1 MRAQVCIPITN
12 TAGVDL
18 GSRLLVLDAAR
29 TRAAADRDIEYARY
43 VDARQV
49 DRHPDRLTART
60 VAYLDAL
67 LLRMGAVRRGPWR
80 PHPDVAW
87 YWVAPVTDSPAAV
100 AEYRR
105 SLEPDA
111 EDRPRSVAYVC
122 AECGKAIAARRGIGP
137 HVGYHRRLEREA
149 AAAAAAAAAE
159 AASAEAVS

>member
-1 MRAQVCIPITN
+1 MRAQACIPIPITN

-18 GSRLLVLDAAR
+18 GSRLLVLDTAR
-29 TRAAADRDIEYARY
+29 TRAAADRNIEHVRY
-43 VDARQV
+43 INARQI
-49 DRHPDRLTART
+49 DQHPDRLTARA
-60 VAYLDAL
+60 VAYLDAA

-80 PHPDVAW
+80 PHPHVAR

-111 EDRPRSVAYVC
+111 EGRPRSVAYVC
-122 AECGKAIAARRGIGP
+122 AECGKTIATRRGIGP

-149 AAAAAAAAAE
+149 AASA